1 MAVGVDES
9 NTVPPVRIVHCKDY
23 HRPKTGGNPGSLR
36 NQYQRKSTCPS
47 WAMDQDLQQRL
58 IQEALEDTAGAS
70 DSLGRPKKLWNAVEG
85 RIFVGV
91 SCNLAQPVYNCYP
104 EVPADGGLFE
114 ELQRRAERTWDQ
126 VPRRVAG
133 R

>member
-1 MAVGVDES
+1 MSVGVDES
-9 NTVPPVRIVHCKDY
+9 KNVPPVRTVYCKDY
-23 HRPKTGGNPGSLR
+23 HRP
-36 NQYQRKSTCPS
+36 
-47 WAMDQDLQQRL
+47 

-70 DSLGRPKKLWNAVEG
+70 DSSGRPKKLWNAVEG

-91 SCNLAQPVYNCYP
+91 SCNLADPVYNCYP

-114 ELQRRAERTWDQ
+114 ELQRRAERTRDQ
-126 VPRRVAG
+126 IPRRVAG

>member
-9 NTVPPVRIVHCKDY
+9 QDVPPLRTVHCKDY

-47 WAMDQDLQQRL
+47 WAMDQDLQRRL

-114 ELQRRAERTWDQ
+114 ELQRRAERTRDQ
-126 VPRRVAG
+126 IPRRVAG